1 MTTIDGP
8 SPALTLGVVAILSY
22 TVVKAGVVYGRGD
35 HMLHHRS
42 RAFHSFPVLGL
53 VGLPDRPVRPVA
65 VDDVARMLVAAGVGD
80 ERLANRTIVALG
92 PDELPLGTAV
102 RRVAHVVGRRPVFV
116 RLPIAAQLLLATV
129 AEWTRDLRWCA
140 AQMEVGG

>member
-1 MTTIDGP
+1 VTTIDGP

-65 VDDVARMLVAAGVGD
+65 VDDVARCWWPRASATSASRTARSWHSGRMSCRSAQPCAESPTSSGGD
-80 ERLANRTIVALG
+80 
-92 PDELPLGTAV
+92 PSS
-102 RRVAHVVGRRPVFV
+102 
-116 RLPIAAQLLLATV
+116 
-129 AEWTRDLRWCA
+129 
-140 AQMEVGG
+140 